1 MTLFRMLVA
10 FAAVVLGAAAGQA
23 QNYPSKPITIIVPAT
38 PGGVTD
44 MLARR
49 LGPKLTD
56 AWGQQVIVE
65 NRPGANNQL
74 AAEYVAKAAP
84 DGHTILLGPE
94 VTFVV
99 NPFLYGRLPYD
110 PEKDFAPIVGLI
122 RINHALVVNPSLPV
136 QNVQDL
142 LELARKKPGE
152 LNYGTFGVGSTG
164 HLNMEML
171 QTLAGVKF
179 TPVHYKGA
187 TPALTDVIAGH
198 IPLMF
203 ISVGSAVPPAQAGH
217 VKMLAIGGARRMAG
231 LPDVPTVAETVPGV
245 EAVSWFALFA
255 PSRTPPAVI
264 AKINDEVRRI
274 FDDRDFREKFLAP
287 QFFEPIAG
295 SPEELAAYLK
305 SDTEKWRYVLRTANV
320 KLD

>member
-1 MTLFRMLVA
+1 MTLFRLLIVS
-10 FAAVVLGAAAGQA
+10 AAVALGAADGQA
-23 QNYPSKPITIIVPAT
+23 QNYPSKPITIIVPAA

-49 LGPKLTD
+49 LGPKLTE

-99 NPFLYGRLPYD
+99 NPFLYAKLPYD

-122 RINHALVVNPSLPV
+122 RINHALIVNPSLPV
-136 QNVQDL
+136 QNVKDL
-142 LELARKKPGE
+142 LDLARKKPGE

-231 LPDVPTVAETVPGV
+231 LPDVPAVAETVPGV

-255 PSRTPPAVI
+255 PARTPPAVI
-264 AKINDEVRRI
+264 AKINGEVRRI
-274 FDDRDFREKFLAP
+274 FEDRDFREKFLAP

-295 SPEELAAYLK
+295 SPEELATYLK
-305 SDTEKWRYVLRTANV
+305 SDTEKWRYVLRAANV